1 MPTASDARACE
12 GQTRLQSIKLI
23 INNNGRLKETQ
34 SFPDSLAHETP
45 QAAHEFLG
53 TGCAEVGHVASGDS
67 ILHRCRG
74 LHRILGVA
82 LVVLDEV
89 AAKFDENIQNYG
101 AKK

>member
-1 MPTASDARACE
+1 MIMVGS
-12 GQTRLQSIKLI
+12 SK
-23 INNNGRLKETQ
+23 GRLKEAQSLPNSFSNETTQ
-34 SFPDSLAHETP
+34 ASHEL
-45 QAAHEFLG
+45 FG
-53 TGCAEVGHVASGDS
+53 TGGSEIGHVASGDG
-67 ILHRCRG
+67 IFHGCRG